1 MKSKLLV
8 SKAWDKIEDSDMV
21 IFVVDAAKRLDMQVK
36 EALLRLKRIK
46 VDPQNQKVLD
56 KMKDDTFSESK
67 FNKGTY

>member
-46 VDPQNQKVLD
+46 VDP
-56 KMKDDTFSESK
+56 
-67 FNKGTY
+67 